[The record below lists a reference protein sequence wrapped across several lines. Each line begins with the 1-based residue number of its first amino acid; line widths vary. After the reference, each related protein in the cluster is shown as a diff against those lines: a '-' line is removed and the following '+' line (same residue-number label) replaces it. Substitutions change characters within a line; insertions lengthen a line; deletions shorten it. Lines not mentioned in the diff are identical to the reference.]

1 MGPPSPESTGRVE
14 RGRAT
19 RQFWAS
25 PVVTVDDV
33 DDWVAGCSP
42 QFRAAQLRSQNRA
55 SHATACHYAGY
66 DPSKQHRTSEQLRS
80 GGKCV
85 SYTVQ
90 THAHKHEFHD
100 HFRISRWRGAI
111 RNVFKV
117 FVVLTERLARN

>member
-1 MGPPSPESTGRVE
+1 MRPPSPDSTGRAG

-25 PVVTVDDV
+25 PVVTVNDADGS
-33 DDWVAGCSP
+33 VAGCSP
-42 QFRAAQLRSQNRA
+42 QFCVAHLRSQKLGP
-55 SHATACHYAGY
+55 HAIACQYAGY
-66 DPSKQHRTSEQLRS
+66 DASKQHRTSEQLRS

-85 SYTVQ
+85 SYSVQ
-90 THAHKHEFHD
+90 THAHKHEFQD

-111 RNVFKV
+111 RNVFNV